1 MIKILLLNLLK
12 FNNRQKQPKLLS
24 IAEINDYTKKMITI
38 LVDFIKINEMFDFIK
53 INEMVDFIKINEKS
67 KNQKRQIIHYPTI
80 KTLKLIKANQIIF
93 ANYHWD

>member
-12 FNNRQKQPKLLS
+12 FNNRQKKPKLLS

-38 LVDFIKINEMFDFIK
+38 LVDFIKINT
-53 INEMVDFIKINEKS
+53 MVDFIKINEKS

-93 ANYHWD
+93 ANYH

>member
-24 IAEINDYTKKMITI
+24 IAEINDYTKKTMITI
-38 LVDFIKINEMFDFIK
+38 LVDFIKINT
-53 INEMVDFIKINEKS
+53 MVDFIKINEKS
-67 KNQKRQIIHYPTI
+67 KNQKRQIIHYQTI
-80 KTLKLIKANQIIF
+80 TTLKLIKANQIIF